1 MSGKL
6 LDWLNNMETLFISKH
21 PWLDEI
27 YLKDANGFKIG
38 RFNSVDEAKQW
49 CESNGY
55 KYRIA

>member
-1 MSGKL
+1 
-6 LDWLNNMETLFISKH
+6 METLFISKH

-38 RFNSVDEAKQW
+38 TFNSVDEAKQW

-55 KYRIA
+55 KYKIT